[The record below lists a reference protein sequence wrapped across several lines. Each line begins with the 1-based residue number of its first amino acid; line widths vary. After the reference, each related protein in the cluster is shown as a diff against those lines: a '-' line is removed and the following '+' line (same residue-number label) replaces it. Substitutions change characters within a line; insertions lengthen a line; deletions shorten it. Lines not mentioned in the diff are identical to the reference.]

1 MSSDILQRIVDTVDR
16 DRLVAT
22 ACDLV
27 AIPSPTG
34 HELEAAEYLGG
45 ALEAVGLDSTIQH
58 VEEGRANAVGR
69 LSGAG
74 GGPSLMLNGHLDTSY
89 SGAEPW
95 LTAPGFQPEP
105 LVVDGA
111 IIGLGI
117 MNMKGAVACYVE
129 AVRALGDAGVR
140 LSGDVVIAGV
150 CGEIEKA
157 QWGGEFSGPEYR
169 GYGSGTRHLVVHGV
183 LADACILGEPTEERI
198 ALGHWGSAWAR
209 VSTSG
214 SFEHT
219 AFSEGRLAE
228 NSIIRMQEVIEAIR
242 PWIAEWE
249 ERSTYQGR
257 RGLVGVG
264 AVRGGFPWR
273 LSRTPQR
280 TDLFLDI
287 RVPPTIS
294 MVETDREFRKL
305 LRSLAATYPEYGIE
319 GELFVTAPGSEIEPD
334 HELVRSVVR
343 GHEKVYGGPPEFDY
357 VRWGSDAGTLSR
369 YGVPSLNYGP
379 IASGLPGPEGE
390 RVPIESLVNIAAS
403 YALAAADF
411 CGVEE

>member
-1 MSSDILQRIVDTVDR
+1 MSTELRQRIQDAVDT

-22 ACDLV
+22 ASDLV

-34 HELEAAEYLGG
+34 SELEVAVYLRG
-45 ALEAVGLDSTIQH
+45 AMQSAGLDSVLQH

-69 LSGAG
+69 LPGAG
-74 GGPSLMLNGHLDTSY
+74 EGPSLMFNGHLDTSY
-89 SGAEPW
+89 SGEESW
-95 LTAPGFQPEP
+95 LTGHGYKPEP
-105 LVVDGA
+105 VIVDGA
-111 IIGLGI
+111 VVGLGI
-117 MNMKGAVACYVE
+117 MNMKGAVACYLE
-129 AVRALGDAGVR
+129 AVRALQDAGVR

-183 LADACILGEPTEERI
+183 LADGCILGEPTEERV

-209 VSTSG
+209 ISTTG
-214 SFEHT
+214 SFKHT
-219 AFSEGRLAE
+219 AFSEGELDE
-228 NSIIRMQEVIEAIR
+228 NSIIRMQEVIEAVR
-242 PWIAEWE
+242 PWITDWE
-249 ERSTYQGR
+249 ERSTYKGR

-294 MVETDREFRKL
+294 MVETDREFREL
-305 LRSLAATYPEYGIE
+305 LRSLMTTFPDYGIE
-319 GELFVTAPGSEIEPD
+319 GELFVTAPGSEIAPD
-334 HELVRSVVR
+334 HRLVQSVVR
-343 GHEKVYGGPPEFDY
+343 GHEQVYGRPPEFDY

-390 RVPIESLVNIAAS
+390 SVPIESLINIARS
-403 YALAAADF
+403 YALAAVDF
-411 CGVEE
+411 CGVEQ